1 MIKSDSVVAVY
12 ELGGYN
18 GDSIVFKGTYEE
30 YEIWTEN
37 QLKQFSGHPR
47 RSARMSDYNESE
59 NETMNATQQSAPNY
73 LVQAINEA
81 VPTKNGTIDKVELRS
96 TLQKGKHH
104 ISFIKKDGTVRQMI
118 ATLDQWLIP
127 ESHQPKSVG
136 NLGRTENPNVLAVFD
151 LEVDGWR
158 SVTVD
163 KVIAFYDIH

>member
-1 MIKSDSVVAVY
+1 
-12 ELGGYN
+12 
-18 GDSIVFKGTYEE
+18 
-30 YEIWTEN
+30 
-37 QLKQFSGHPR
+37 
-47 RSARMSDYNESE
+47 
-59 NETMNATQQSAPNY
+59 MNATQQSAPNY